1 MKVQVIKKVK
11 TEVDIDVKAIVKNL
25 ISNNIEFIVDNLMDE
40 FTDDPE
46 TYIND
51 DDIVLDEDIQISLN
65 ECVRE
70 HLDRVFKQ
78 YAEIR

>member
-11 TEVDIDVKAIVKNL
+11 TEVDIDVRAIVKNL

-51 DDIVLDEDIQISLN
+51 DIVLNEDIQISLN

-70 HLDRVFKQ
+70 HLDRVFQ
-78 YAEIR
+78 TIC

>member
-11 TEVDIDVKAIVKNL
+11 TEVDIDVRAIVKNL
-25 ISNNIEFIVDNLMDE
+25 ISNNIEFIVDNLVDE

-51 DDIVLDEDIQISLN
+51 DIVLNEDIQISLN

-70 HLDRVFKQ
+70 HLDKVFQ
-78 YAEIR
+78 TIC

>member
-11 TEVDIDVKAIVKNL
+11 TEVDIDVRAIVKNL

-51 DDIVLDEDIQISLN
+51 DIVLNEDIQISLN

-70 HLDRVFKQ
+70 HLDKVFQ
-78 YAEIR
+78 TIC